1 MFGFYLCVVEK
12 LFNLG
17 IIFWKVNIVFGNGLK
32 RKMVQVYLSKYYF
45 DDIFGKRLKNVYKLF
60 ILILIIY

>member
-17 IIFWKVNIVFGNGLK
+17 IIFWKVNIVFENGFK
-32 RKMVQVYLSKYYF
+32 RKMFQVYYVNIILMLFLEKVWK
-45 DDIFGKRLKNVYKLF
+45 IFINYLY
-60 ILILIIY
+60 